1 MKKKPHKPGRV
12 TLPRHPVRKPQHRLD
27 TILVEKGL
35 FTTRSQ
41 AGAAILAG
49 LVLVE
54 GNVEHKAGRHVTP
67 DIPVE
72 VVEDPVYVSR
82 GGYKLER
89 AFDAFDL
96 NVAGKVVL
104 DAGASTG
111 GFTDCLLQNDAA
123 RVIAIDVGYGQ
134 LDWKLRQDPRVTV
147 MERTNV
153 RYLDCADL
161 PELPQMATLDLSFI
175 SLKKVLPAITACMPR
190 GYEVVTLIKPQFEAG
205 RSKVGKGGVVRDPEV
220 HRAVLSSI
228 WDFAGE
234 AGMQVRGLVD
244 SPVRGP
250 KGNIEYLMYMIDGS
264 GYEAMTEEA
273 AVPHLDKDEVIG
285 EVLNRARETH
295 NGHLFGREHL

>member
-1 MKKKPHKPGRV
+1 M
-12 TLPRHPVRKPQHRLD
+12 RKPRHRLD
-27 TILVEKGL
+27 TILVERG
-35 FTTRSQ
+35 FFSSRSQ

-67 DIPVE
+67 DITVE

-89 AFDAFDL
+89 ALDAFDI
-96 NVAGKVVL
+96 NMAGKVAL

-134 LDWKLRQDPRVTV
+134 LDWKLRQDPRVAV

-153 RYLDCADL
+153 RYLDCSDL
-161 PELPQMATLDLSFI
+161 PEIPQVATLDLSFI
-175 SLKKVLPAITACMPR
+175 SLKKVLPAVTACLSP
-190 GYEVVTLIKPQFEAG
+190 GFEVVTLIKPQFEAG
-205 RSKVGKGGVVRDPEV
+205 RAKVGKGGVVRDPEV
-220 HRAVLSSI
+220 HRAVLLSI
-228 WDFAGE
+228 WDFAE
-234 AGMQVRGLVD
+234 EMGMQVRGLVD

-250 KGNIEYLMYMIDGS
+250 KGNIEYLMYMINGRS
-264 GYEAMTEEA
+264 AEAISEEA
-273 AVPHLDKDEVIG
+273 AVPHLDKEEVVDEV
-285 EVLNRARETH
+285 LARAREVH
-295 NGHLFGREHL
+295 GGHLFGREHL